1 MLSIWLVISPL
12 GYDPQPLSTE
22 SSGVSPIVL
31 SIIAPVAA
39 FIFLIFVIIGVFK
52 LWKRKKLRF
61 SKNKE
66 ERHGLTTLTAV
77 PVSDESLRQMQVD
90 QACMSSGSGLPFLV
104 QRTVARQID
113 LKELIGKGRYGEVW
127 RGTWKGEQVAVKI
140 FNSRDEES
148 WKRETEIFNTVL
160 LRHDN
165 ILGYVGSD
173 IATRNGV
180 TCMWLITH
188 YHVYGALYDYLNIH
202 TLDEYEMIVMM
213 HSAINGLTH
222 LHTEIAGLQGKPAIA
237 HRDIKTKNILV
248 KNNGEC
254 CISDLGLAVLHSEEE
269 NKIDINCQNYRVGT
283 KRYMAPEVL
292 DESIAKTR
300 FDSFRRSDIY
310 SFGLVLWEIARR
322 TIIEG

>member
-1 MLSIWLVISPL
+1 
-12 GYDPQPLSTE
+12 
-22 SSGVSPIVL
+22 
-31 SIIAPVAA
+31 
-39 FIFLIFVIIGVFK
+39 
-52 LWKRKKLRF
+52 
-61 SKNKE
+61 
-66 ERHGLTTLTAV
+66 
-77 PVSDESLRQMQVD
+77 
-90 QACMSSGSGLPFLV
+90 MSSGSGLPFLV

-113 LKELIGKGRYGEVW
+113 LKDLIGKGRYGEVW

-188 YHVYGALYDYLNIH
+188 YHVHEALYDYLNVH
-202 TLDEYEMIVMM
+202 TLDEYEMLVIM

-222 LHTEIAGLQGKPAIA
+222 LHTEITGLQGKPAIA

-269 NKIDINCQNYRVGT
+269 NKLDINCQNYRVGT